1 MRSLT
6 PTALSI
12 LARNGKGEVRITKC
26 AVDPETN
33 DVYATTE
40 KKEDGVEVGLV
51 KYEIT
56 PEGVQAEVSFCIHSK
71 ELKLIITG
79 ARSILVTC
87 NQPLPG
93 ARTSRPSGG
102 YSLLFRRPK
111 SGHPALRRRH
121 RDHTARRTGWRC
133 WTRMLSILDRSR
145 RASADR

>member
-12 LARNGKGEVRITKC
+12 LARSGKEEGKITKC

-56 PEGVQAEVSFCIHSK
+56 PEGIQTEVSFHIRFN
-71 ELKLIITG
+71 EVKLINVG
-79 ARSILVTC
+79 ARSVLVTC
-87 NQPLPG
+87 
-93 ARTSRPSGG
+93 
-102 YSLLFRRPK
+102 
-111 SGHPALRRRH
+111 
-121 RDHTARRTGWRC
+121 D
-133 WTRMLSILDRSR
+133 
-145 RASADR
+145 

>member
-12 LARNGKGEVRITKC
+12 LAWSGKEEGRITKC

-56 PEGVQAEVSFCIHSK
+56 PEGVQTGVSFYSHS
-71 ELKLIITG
+71 EEFKLIITG
-79 ARSILVTC
+79 TRSILVTC
-87 NQPLPG
+87 DQPLPG
-93 ARTSRPSGG
+93 TRTSRPSGR
-102 YSLLFRRPK
+102 YPLLFRRPK
-111 SGHPALRRRH
+111 SSHPALRRRH

-133 WTRMLSILDRSR
+133 WTRMLSI
-145 RASADR
+145 